1 MIRRH
6 FSFAI
11 LLLVL
16 GLALAGCGGDDNESS
31 GTTAAT
37 TEASAGDT
45 GSDTTGASA
54 TTLNGSVGPGFDISL
69 DGTDGIT
76 AGDYTLVVNDQSTA
90 HNFHLTGPG
99 GRRRLD
105 GGLGGGRK
113 DVRCD
118 SGRGRVQV
126 PVRPARELD
135 ERQLHRGVVAGRAA
149 RPSSRIRSLPIFAL
163 VTMNTTLKIVATVS
177 VLAHAAAAAAV
188 LLPKR

>member
-37 TEASAGDT
+37 TEASTAGGET
-45 GSDTTGASA
+45 SGAGA

-99 GRRRLD
+99 GV
-105 GGLGGGRK
+105 
-113 DVRCD
+113 DVSTEVSEEGEKTFD
-118 SGRGRVQV
+118 VT
-126 PVRPARELD
+126 L
-135 ERQLHRGVVAGRAA
+135 VAGEYKFQCDPHA
-149 RPSSRIRSLPIFAL
+149 SS
-163 VTMNTTLKIVATVS
+163 MNGSFTVG
-177 VLAHAAAAAAV
+177 
-188 LLPKR
+188 

>member
-16 GLALAGCGGDDNESS
+16 GLALAGCGGDDNQSG
-31 GTTAAT
+31 GTTTAT
-37 TEASAGDT
+37 TEAS
-45 GSDTTGASA
+45 TTGGETSAGSA

-99 GRRRLD
+99 GV
-105 GGLGGGRK
+105 
-113 DVRCD
+113 DVSTEVSEEGEKTFD
-118 SGRGRVQV
+118 VT
-126 PVRPARELD
+126 L
-135 ERQLHRGVVAGRAA
+135 VAGEYKFQCDPHA
-149 RPSSRIRSLPIFAL
+149 SQ
-163 VTMNTTLKIVATVS
+163 MNGSFTVG
-177 VLAHAAAAAAV
+177 
-188 LLPKR
+188 

>member
-11 LLLVL
+11 LLLVF

-37 TEASAGDT
+37 TEAS
-45 GSDTTGASA
+45 TTGGETSAGSA
-54 TTLNGSVGPGFDISL
+54 TMLNGSVGPGFDISL

-99 GRRRLD
+99 GV
-105 GGLGGGRK
+105 
-113 DVRCD
+113 DVSTEVSEEGEKTFD
-118 SGRGRVQV
+118 VT
-126 PVRPARELD
+126 L
-135 ERQLHRGVVAGRAA
+135 VAGEYKFQCDPHA
-149 RPSSRIRSLPIFAL
+149 SQ
-163 VTMNTTLKIVATVS
+163 MNGSFTVG
-177 VLAHAAAAAAV
+177 
-188 LLPKR
+188 

>member
-99 GRRRLD
+99 GV
-105 GGLGGGRK
+105 
-113 DVRCD
+113 DVSTEVSEEGEKTFDVTLEAGEYTFQCD
-118 SGRGRVQV
+118 
-126 PVRPARELD
+126 PHA
-135 ERQLHRGVVAGRAA
+135 
-149 RPSSRIRSLPIFAL
+149 SS
-163 VTMNTTLKIVATVS
+163 MNGSFTVG
-177 VLAHAAAAAAV
+177 
-188 LLPKR
+188 